1 MPNWTGFTIAS
12 VGLTLVLLAL
22 TRRSQ
27 AVLKD
32 LRVVDDVDSRTEDG
46 SNAGE
51 ISEAATASAAD
62 ATSETDATS
71 ASASPHDTGS
81 AHGSSAGDRAP
92 TITTRLL
99 LANVVVSQGLFLVA
113 VVALVWWYDVPM
125 STLGLP
131 PELLVVRSVGDGVLA
146 GAAVAVLNELGAGI
160 GRRVG
165 LPGPERLRESLAP
178 TDAVEWAVLLVVV
191 LPTIAVF
198 EELLFRGVLIGAFA
212 AGLGITPWLLVAGSA
227 LAFGLGH
234 GAQGPL
240 GVTVTAVLGTVLGG
254 LFVVTGSLVVVAVAH
269 YVINAVE
276 FVVHEGPVESSDVG
290 AWFAR

>member
-1 MPNWTGFTIAS
+1 MPNWTGFTLAIA
-12 VGLTLVLLAL
+12 VLTLVLLGL

-27 AVLKD
+27 AVLENV
-32 LRVVDDVDSRTEDG
+32 RVVDDVTSRTAPG
-46 SNAGE
+46 SNHD
-51 ISEAATASAAD
+51 AD
-62 ATSETDATS
+62 SNSGVRSDPS
-71 ASASPHDTGS
+71 
-81 AHGSSAGDRAP
+81 P

-99 LANVVVSQGLFLVA
+99 LANVAVSQGLFLAA
-113 VVALVWWYDVPM
+113 VVALVWWYDVPAA
-125 STLGLP
+125 TLGLP
-131 PELLVVRSVGDGVLA
+131 ADPIAVRSVGYGVLA

-212 AGLGITPWLLVAGSA
+212 TGLGIDPWLLVVGSA
-227 LAFGLGH
+227 IVFGIGH
-234 GAQGPL
+234 GAQGRL
-240 GVTVTAVLGTVLGG
+240 GVVVTAVLGTVLGG
-254 LFVVTGSLVVVAVAH
+254 LFVRSGSLVVVIVAH

-276 FVVHEGPVESSDVG
+276 FVVHEGPGPDIG
-290 AWFAR
+290 TWFGR